1 MKKFKSRN
9 TSWQNVNKWYSKKV
23 GEKGHYFQ
31 ENVVF
36 PNLKE
41 IVGPLKESKI
51 LDLGCGEGVLSRELF
66 GFKEYLGVDMSKG
79 LIESAFEKNR
89 SNDVNFTVGDISRR
103 LELGLEY
110 FTHAFVILALQ
121 NVENFYGVFDNAYRA
136 LKKGGKMFIV
146 INHPHFRIPKST
158 AWGIDSKNR
167 RQYRQV
173 FRYMSEHKIRIDMN
187 PGSRTSKEFTYSFHR
202 SLNDL
207 SLGLKDNGFHI
218 ESIYEWSSNKQSE
231 GRFAEMENFA
241 RDEIPMFMCIV
252 AIKN

>member
-1 MKKFKSRN
+1 MRKERRRN

-41 IVGPLKESKI
+41 ITGPLKDSKI

-66 GFKEYLGVDMSKG
+66 GYKDYLGVDMSKG
-79 LIESAFEKNR
+79 LIESAFDKSRDGNA
-89 SNDVNFTVGDISRR
+89 NFTVGDISRR

-110 FTHAFVILALQ
+110 FTHAFIILALQ
-121 NVENFYGVFDNAYRA
+121 NVEDFYGVFDNAFRA
-136 LKKGGKMFIV
+136 LKKGGKFYIV

-158 AWGIDSKNR
+158 SWEVDSVNK

-187 PGSRTSKEFTYSFHR
+187 PGNRTSKEFTYSFHR
-202 SLNDL
+202 SLNDI
-207 SLGLKDNGFHI
+207 SLGLKDNGFVI
-218 ESIYEWSSNKQSE
+218 ESIYEWCSNKASE
-231 GRFAEMENFA
+231 GKFGDMENFA

-252 AIKN
+252 ATKK